1 LRNFKKYTAPAS
13 RKEYYEK
20 NKDKDVINERNR
32 KYKDATN
39 YKPTPGQKKEYNK
52 QAYFSIFTKKRKMM
66 DSHGKKLQYT
76 APQRKR
82 ENGVLNLQ
90 GCKDIGFI
98 YLLEILQ

>member
-1 LRNFKKYTAPAS
+1 
-13 RKEYYEK
+13 
-20 NKDKDVINERNR
+20 
-32 KYKDATN
+32 
-39 YKPTPGQKKEYNK
+39 
-52 QAYFSIFTKKRKMM
+52 MM